1 MLQIMDSTDA
11 LKQLAG
17 LLPAIV
23 GYLAYSKAGVFNE
36 ATRSI
41 TAQPVGWTI
50 SIWPPAPPRRS
61 SGAISAATPGYG
73 ERRRSRPSIPR

>member
-23 GYLAYSKAGVFNE
+23 GYLAYSKAGVFDE

-41 TAQPVGWTI
+41 TAQPVSWT
-50 SIWPPAPPRRS
+50 
-61 SGAISAATPGYG
+61 GAISGATPGYG
-73 ERRRSRPSIPR
+73 ERCRSRPSIPR